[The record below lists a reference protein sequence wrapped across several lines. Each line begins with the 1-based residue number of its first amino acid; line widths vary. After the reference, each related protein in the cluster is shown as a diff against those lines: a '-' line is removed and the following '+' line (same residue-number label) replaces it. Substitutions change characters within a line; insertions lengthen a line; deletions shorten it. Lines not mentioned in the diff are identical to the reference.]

1 MQSINQFFLTFL
13 LNAAWQAA
21 LITLAAAACARLLG
35 GAPARYRYLVWVSAL
50 SLSLLLPV
58 LTSPQFTFA
67 GVSGLQ
73 PSPPPQITAATD
85 ISLAPPALTGET
97 AAETPPLTIPIGAN
111 LAIALLAAYTLFL
124 FYSAAR
130 LFRAY
135 LRTRGIARSA
145 YHAPLPDHVQAALEK
160 CRKAIG
166 GSRAAVLCSG
176 AVPVPVTIGSRRPLV
191 ILPETFLRETDQ
203 DVLVTAIG
211 HELVHVRRRDY
222 LFNLIVEILSLP
234 LSFHP
239 AAMLAKRRIAEER
252 ELCCD
257 EIVARRLLTAEVY
270 ARSLVTIAG
279 SAANLNRLVPTTTVG
294 ITDAGNLE
302 VRIMSLL
309 KKSEISSYKKGLLI
323 VAAVLLLAI
332 PCVVA
337 AVFVPRV
344 GIDDA
349 ALTPSGVMP
358 GATPPKAEAM
368 SDERREKL
376 ERELKELQESD
387 LDPSEKQARKEKLE
401 REFKELQGGKTES
414 IREQKERVEKLAREL
429 KELQE
434 AGAAMDLGEMEARRK
449 KLELELKR
457 LHGLNETESE
467 DQRLKLQQERA
478 EKLEKEKMA
487 AEARITM
494 DQAIQNALNHQPGTL
509 AEKGI
514 GRTREG
520 EVVYKI
526 FVRDAGGNMTLVI
539 VSGVDGRVIKTE
551 KAL

>member
-13 LNAAWQAA
+13 LNAAWQTA
-21 LITLAAAACARLLG
+21 LVTLAAAACARLLR

-50 SLSLLLPV
+50 FLSLLLPV
-58 LTSPQFTFA
+58 LTSSQFTA
-67 GVSGLQ
+67 DGVSGPVSSL
-73 PSPPPQITAATD
+73 PQITAGTD
-85 ISLAPPALTGET
+85 LSPVSLPGETSAETPALTISVAT
-97 AAETPPLTIPIGAN
+97 N
-111 LAIALLAAYTLFL
+111 LALALLAAYLIYF
-124 FYSAAR
+124 FYSAAK

-135 LRTRGIARSA
+135 LRTRAIARSA
-145 YHAPLPDHVQAALEK
+145 YHAPLPDHIQAAVEK
-160 CRKAIG
+160 CRKTIG
-166 GSRAAVLCSG
+166 GNAAVLCSR
-176 AVPVPVTIGSRRPLV
+176 AVPVPVTIGSRKPVV
-191 ILPETFLRETDQ
+191 ILPETFLRETDA

-222 LFNLIVEILSLP
+222 LFNLIIELLSLP

-239 AAMLAKRRIAEER
+239 AAMLAKRRIAGER

-279 SAANLNRLVPTTTVG
+279 SVANPNRLVPITTVG

-309 KKSEISSYKKGLLI
+309 KKSEISSYKKSFLI
-323 VAAVLLLAI
+323 AGAVLLLAI
-332 PCVVA
+332 PCVLA
-337 AVFVPRV
+337 AVFIPRI
-344 GIDDA
+344 GINDA
-349 ALTPSGVMP
+349 AAATPGVNP
-358 GATPPKAEAM
+358 EATPPKAEAM

-387 LDPSEKQARKEKLE
+387 LDPGEKQARKEKLE

-414 IREQKERVEKLAREL
+414 VRERKEIVEKLEREM
-429 KELQE
+429 KELQD
-434 AGAAMDLGEMEARRK
+434 AGAAMDPGEKEARRK
-449 KLELELKR
+449 KLELEIKR
-457 LHGLNETESE
+457 LHGLSETESG
-467 DQRLKLQQERA
+467 DGLSRLQLERA

-494 DQAIQNALNHQPGTL
+494 EQAIQNALNHQPGTL

-514 GRTREG
+514 GRNKEG

-526 FVRDAGGNMTLVI
+526 FIRDAGGNMTVVI
-539 VSGVDGRVIKTE
+539 VSGLDGRVIKTE
-551 KAL
+551 KMQ